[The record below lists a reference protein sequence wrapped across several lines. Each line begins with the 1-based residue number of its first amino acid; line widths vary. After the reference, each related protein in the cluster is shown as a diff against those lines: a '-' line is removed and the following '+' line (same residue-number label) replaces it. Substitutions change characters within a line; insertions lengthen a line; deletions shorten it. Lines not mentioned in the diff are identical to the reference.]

1 MTRQTRTNKKQNRS
15 NNTTTRKGGS
25 LSFFSRKKDTTVILT
40 DLHEKVGNIKLKDME
55 STFLNNINKL
65 ESRKTECVP
74 LCLKACTDD
83 VMRDQLKHMM
93 SNGTFYDWG
102 NICGHSLDVKKCR
115 EFIHTYT
122 KLDTYNKF
130 VSSLSKNLQKHFDEL
145 TRKLNEEHLGNT
157 KAVKPMSKSKS
168 RSSSKSKSKS
178 RSSSKSVFSPNQNQN
193 QNQIL
198 LSRSSSKSNKSNR
211 SSKSSRL
218 SDYSFKSLEP

>member
-1 MTRQTRTNKKQNRS
+1 MTRTNKIQNKS
-15 NNTTTRKGGS
+15 NKTTTRKGGS

-55 STFLNNINKL
+55 STFLNNITKL
-65 ESRKTECVP
+65 ETRKAECVP
-74 LCLKACTDD
+74 LCLKACTDN

-93 SNGTFYDWG
+93 ANGTFYDWG

-145 TRKLNEEHLGNT
+145 TKKLNEEHLGNT
-157 KAVKPMSKSKS
+157 KAVKPMSKS
-168 RSSSKSKSKS
+168 RSSSKSKS

-193 QNQIL
+193 I
-198 LSRSSSKSNKSNR
+198 LSRSSSKSNRSNKSNR
-211 SSKSSRL
+211 SSRSSRL

>member
-1 MTRQTRTNKKQNRS
+1 MTRTNKIQNKS
-15 NNTTTRKGGS
+15 NKTTTRKGGS

-55 STFLNNINKL
+55 STFLNNITKL
-65 ESRKTECVP
+65 ETRKAECVP
-74 LCLKACTDD
+74 LCLKACTDN

-93 SNGTFYDWG
+93 ANGTFYDWG

-130 VSSLSKNLQKHFDEL
+130 VSSLSKNLQTHFDEL
-145 TRKLNEEHLGNT
+145 TKKLNEEHLGNT
-157 KAVKPMSKSKS
+157 KAVKPMSKS
-168 RSSSKSKSKS
+168 RSSSKSKS

-193 QNQIL
+193 I
-198 LSRSSSKSNKSNR
+198 LSRSSSKSNRSNKSNR
-211 SSKSSRL
+211 SSRSSRL

>member
-1 MTRQTRTNKKQNRS
+1 
-15 NNTTTRKGGS
+15 
-25 LSFFSRKKDTTVILT
+25 
-40 DLHEKVGNIKLKDME
+40 
-55 STFLNNINKL
+55 
-65 ESRKTECVP
+65 
-74 LCLKACTDD
+74 
-83 VMRDQLKHMM
+83 MRDQLKHMM

-168 RSSSKSKSKS
+168 RSSSKSKS

-193 QNQIL
+193 I
-198 LSRSSSKSNKSNR
+198 LSRSSSKSNRSNKSNR
-211 SSKSSRL
+211 SSRSSRL

>member
-1 MTRQTRTNKKQNRS
+1 MTRTNKIQNKS
-15 NNTTTRKGGS
+15 NKTTTRKGGS

-55 STFLNNINKL
+55 STFLNNITKL
-65 ESRKTECVP
+65 ETRKSECVP
-74 LCLKACTDD
+74 LCLKACTDN

-93 SNGTFYDWG
+93 ANGTFYDWG

-145 TRKLNEEHLGNT
+145 TKKLNEEHLGNT
-157 KAVKPMSKSKS
+157 KAVKPMSKS
-168 RSSSKSKSKS
+168 RSSSKSKS

-193 QNQIL
+193 I
-198 LSRSSSKSNKSNR
+198 LSRSSSKSNRSNKSNR
-211 SSKSSRL
+211 SSRSSRL